1 MANANGVVHRV
12 DDAADHT
19 WNIWVFNLV
28 FRADPSTH
36 CTRVGPAGLL
46 RDIQIRSASAPPMAD
61 VHSRLWL
68 PKYLFTMPTIAR
80 GLSCYVRVLYALV
93 SSFTAHFVLR
103 HEEVIDA
110 IGAAGNT
117 VYITSNMIADSVF
130 FTLSSNLD
138 FSHSFVIISIDAV
151 SAVMDDRASDKPYSY
166 SVVSQHYSKPVEIDV
181 PRPRL
186 RGVDVVN
193 SLPLPKDYLSVEH
206 TQLGRIWS
214 LARAARVVMGQKA
227 AGTYYT
233 ILPGVVLAQVVGI
246 APTIIAVRVGLGC
259 SVEDV
264 NSFVVPPR
272 AAQRPFAAKMQTVS
286 DESLGKHVLYIHAT
300 ENEAA
305 GQIG

>member
-1 MANANGVVHRV
+1 MSV
-12 DDAADHT
+12 
-19 WNIWVFNLV
+19 LL
-28 FRADPSTH
+28 
-36 CTRVGPAGLL
+36 TR
-46 RDIQIRSASAPPMAD
+46 
-61 VHSRLWL
+61 
-68 PKYLFTMPTIAR
+68 
-80 GLSCYVRVLYALV
+80 
-93 SSFTAHFVLR
+93 SFTAHFVLR

-130 FTLSSNLD
+130 IFRCYSIWNRRLA
-138 FSHSFVIISIDAV
+138 IIVFPALLVLVAAGLGCAELMLLI
-151 SAVMDDRASDKPYSY
+151 
-166 SVVSQHYSKPVEIDV
+166 
-181 PRPRL
+181 L
-186 RGVDVVN
+186 
-193 SLPLPKDYLSVEH
+193 YLSQRTTSALNTLNVVGLKLFI
-206 TQLGRIWS
+206 TSITVSLLTTVVLMALTMGRIWS

-233 ILPGVVLAQVVGI
+233 VCAMILESGALYVVFGTGYVAIGFKLAMVGILPGVVLAQVVVSTPTFLHRPFTGCVFLQGI